1 MQIMEDL
8 EKDLHSLIEHI
19 DCFNEKHG
27 GSIVMA
33 AAMDLDDNR
42 AACPVFMKG
51 GKPEELHMLCHA
63 LLKAPRFV
71 DEMMD
76 AIKCVIKHNAP
87 QEDGFGAIL
96 MEHSM
101 DALKKLLILVALK
114 EEKERNA
121 EKDADKIVNDFLD
134 DFYHGEGN

>member
-1 MQIMEDL
+1 MEDL

-19 DCFNEKHG
+19 ECFNEKHG

-33 AAMDLDDNR
+33 AAMNFDENR

-51 GKPEELHMLCHA
+51 GRPEELHMLCHA

-76 AIKCVIKHNAP
+76 AIKCVIKHNNP
-87 QEDGFGAIL
+87 NKDDLGSIL

-101 DALKKLLILVALK
+101 DALKKLLILVALR

-121 EKDADKIVNDFLD
+121 EKNADQIVKDFLN

>member
-1 MQIMEDL
+1 
-8 EKDLHSLIEHI
+8 
-19 DCFNEKHG
+19 
-27 GSIVMA
+27 
-33 AAMDLDDNR
+33 
-42 AACPVFMKG
+42 
-51 GKPEELHMLCHA
+51 MLCHA

-87 QEDGFGAIL
+87 QKDDFGAIL

-101 DALKKLLILVALK
+101 DALKKLLVLVALK

-121 EKDADKIVNDFLD
+121 EKDVDKIVDDFLN